1 MYSLYR
7 KLLSITQRDLTFHTK
22 INTTGHTERVLST
35 ALRCVM
41 SFPAVAA
48 LRIKK
53 KKMQTNKASADVRF
67 ARRLK
72 SHCVSAA
79 IFVCLC
85 TTEVYERS
93 AFVCVCVCVCVHV
106 GLQAGGHVHAMY

>member
-1 MYSLYR
+1 
-7 KLLSITQRDLTFHTK
+7 
-22 INTTGHTERVLST
+22 
-35 ALRCVM
+35 
-41 SFPAVAA
+41 
-48 LRIKK
+48 
-53 KKMQTNKASADVRF
+53 MQTNKASADVRF

-93 AFVCVCVCVCVHV
+93 AFVCVCVCVCVFVCVSTLAYKQGGTSMQCIKISVLVCVLFASASVCALV
-106 GLQAGGHVHAMY
+106 GPRGSHCFFRGAPCVVATSALSG